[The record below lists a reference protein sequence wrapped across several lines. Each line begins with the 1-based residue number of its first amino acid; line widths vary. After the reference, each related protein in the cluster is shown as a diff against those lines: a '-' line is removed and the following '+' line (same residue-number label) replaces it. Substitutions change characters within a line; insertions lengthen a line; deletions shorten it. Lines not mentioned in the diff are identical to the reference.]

1 MAVLHTIKSR
11 FNNKL
16 VHPGVI
22 LLEEFLRAFDISQNA
37 LARHMG
43 VSPRRINEIV
53 LGKRAITV
61 DTALGLA
68 DVFGLSP
75 HYWMALQADYDIET
89 ARAHRP
95 PHDWR
100 MKPRCPS
107 REYASDP
114 FDAPFVPVFGG
125 NGVGTSKSAMTRG
138 VMDSRGSRGKKR

>member
-1 MAVLHTIKSR
+1 MPGVFPVRSR
-11 FNNKL
+11 FDNKL

-22 LLEEFLRAFDISQNA
+22 LLEEFLRPFEISQNA

-61 DTALGLA
+61 DTALGLGE
-68 DVFGLSP
+68 VFGLSP

-89 ARAHRP
+89 ARALRP
-95 PHDWR
+95 PRDWR
-100 MKPRCPS
+100 LSPRCAS

-114 FDAPFVPVFGG
+114 FDAPTVPDFGG
-125 NGVGTSKSAMTRG
+125 YGVGMSKSTMTRG
-138 VMDSRGSRGKKR
+138 AMDSRGSRGKKR

>member
-11 FNNKL
+11 YDNKL

-22 LLEEFLRAFDISQNA
+22 LLEKYLLTFDISQNA

-68 DVFGLSP
+68 DAFGLSP

-89 ARAHRP
+89 ARALRP
-95 PHDWR
+95 PLDR
-100 MKPRCPS
+100 RLKPKLGRQYES
-107 REYASDP
+107 IP
-114 FDAPFVPVFGG
+114 FDEPLPLDFGWDVGVPR
-125 NGVGTSKSAMTRG
+125 NRL
-138 VMDSRGSRGKKR
+138 